1 MARNTTFLKQ
11 MTNYALHQAQAPSL
25 GHGGFMD
32 TEPLKP
38 QIATLLPDGSY
49 GQRDMTEQEEAAYLE
64 LQASAPSSLGHADE

>member
-1 MARNTTFLKQ
+1 
-11 MTNYALHQAQAPSL
+11 
-25 GHGGFMD
+25 MD

-64 LQASAPSSLGHADE
+64 LQASASPLLGQTDE

>member
-1 MARNTTFLKQ
+1 
-11 MTNYALHQAQAPSL
+11 
-25 GHGGFMD
+25 MD